1 MARVNRL
8 TEEVENTDD
17 YIKLA
22 TKDKQ
27 EFINKLGRL
36 EDIEEEIGCPLE
48 VREKAIKYGIYIK
61 NIYGEMVNFKVMLV
75 YKNEQMGYYFR
86 FINDGYVLLADYK
99 KTWWLKR
106 DKSE

>member
-1 MARVNRL
+1 MNRQ
-8 TEEVENTDD
+8 TEKVKDTDD

-22 TKDKQ
+22 TKNKQ

-61 NIYGEMVNFKVMLV
+61 NIYGEMVNVKVMLV

-86 FINDGYVLLADYK
+86 FINDGYVLLTDYK